1 MAVSNVA
8 LFGGSFLTPVIVGKM
23 TESIGWEWTFYFI
36 AIFAAAAFPFVFF
49 FVPETAFRRPDHLN
63 TDFEGDVD
71 RVPQGSRNPATSIS
85 ETPQG
90 SVVEDKED
98 AETAPAANGTARD
111 AGNSGTDESR
121 QPEKISFAKS
131 LLPFNGRKTDES
143 FFKLFLRPFP
153 LFLHPGILWVSLYH
167 LYRRN

>member
-36 AIFAAAAFPFVFF
+36 AIFAAASFPFVFF

-63 TDFEGDVD
+63 TDFEGDSD
-71 RVPQGSRNPATSIS
+71 RLPRGSRYPATNTS
-85 ETPQG
+85 ETPQE
-90 SVVEDKED
+90 SIEENKENG
-98 AETAPAANGTARD
+98 TTANGPARD
-111 AGNSGTDESR
+111 TCNSETSGSNRPQKT
-121 QPEKISFAKS
+121 SFAKS
-131 LLPFNGRKTDES
+131 LMPFNGRKTDES

-153 LFLHPGILWVSLYH
+153 LFLHPGILWVSLH
-167 LYRRN
+167 